1 MNKPVSIAAIKEQ
14 LQEIESLEDQRWETI
29 RADSRKGVQAAV
41 KSWERNYQQN
51 LALKERQVQMM
62 VFEEEL
68 KAKGRLAI
76 AGIDE
81 VGRGPLAG
89 PVVAAAV
96 ILPTDI
102 PFLPVND
109 SKQLSAKKREELY
122 DQIMAIADVGI
133 GLISPETIDAVNIY
147 QATKLAMMQA
157 IANLNQEPDSL
168 LIDAMTLPLPV
179 EQRSII
185 KGDAKSVSIAAAS
198 IVAKV
203 YRDRLMSEYALQYP
217 HYGFEKNAGYGTQLH
232 LSGLETHGITP
243 IHRKTFDPIKSMLR
257 GQ

>member
-1 MNKPVSIAAIKEQ
+1 MNKPLSIAAIKEQ
-14 LQEIESLEDQRWETI
+14 LQEIETLEDHRWTAI
-29 RADSRKGVQAAV
+29 REDARKGVQAAV
-41 KSWERNYQQN
+41 KSWERNYQLN
-51 LALKERQVQMM
+51 LALKERQIQMM
-62 VFEEEL
+62 AFEEEL

-109 SKQLSAKKREELY
+109 SKQLSAKKREQLY
-122 DQIMAIADVGI
+122 EQIMAIADVGI
-133 GLISPETIDAVNIY
+133 GLISPEMIDHVNIY
-147 QATKLAMMQA
+147 EATKLAMMQA
-157 IANLNQEPDSL
+157 IANLKQEPDSL
-168 LIDAMTLPLPV
+168 LIDAMKLPLPV
-179 EQRSII
+179 EQQAII

-203 YRDRLMSEYALQYP
+203 YRDRLMSEYAVEYP
-217 HYGFEKNAGYGTQLH
+217 HYGFEKNAGYGTQVH
-232 LSGLETHGITP
+232 LSGLDTHGITP

>member
-1 MNKPVSIAAIKEQ
+1 MNKPLSIAAIKEQ
-14 LQEIESLEDQRWETI
+14 LQEIQSLEDQRWTAI
-29 RADSRKGVQAAV
+29 RADSRKGVQAAI
-41 KSWERNYQQN
+41 KSWERNYQLN
-51 LALKERQVQMM
+51 LGLRERQIQMM
-62 VFEEEL
+62 SFEEEL
-68 KAKGRLAI
+68 KSKGRLAI

-96 ILPTDI
+96 ILPTEI

-109 SKQLSAKKREELY
+109 SKQLSAKKREQLY

-133 GLISPETIDAVNIY
+133 GLVSPETIDAVNIY
-147 QATKLAMMQA
+147 EATKLAMLQA
-157 IANLNQEPDSL
+157 IANLQQEPDSL
-168 LIDAMTLPLPV
+168 LIDAMKLPLPV
-179 EQRSII
+179 EQQSII

-203 YRDRLMSEYALQYP
+203 YRDRLMTEYALQYP

-232 LSGLETHGITP
+232 LAGLDSHGITP
-243 IHRKTFDPIKSMLR
+243 IHRKTFDPIKTMLR

>member
-1 MNKPVSIAAIKEQ
+1 MNKPLSVAAIKEQ
-14 LQEIESLEDQRWETI
+14 LQEIQTLQDQRWTAI
-29 RADSRKGVQAAV
+29 REDSRKGVQAAV
-41 KSWERNYQQN
+41 KSWERNYQLD
-51 LALKERQVQMM
+51 LALKERQIQMM
-62 VFEEEL
+62 AFEEEL

-96 ILPTDI
+96 ILPADI

-109 SKQLSAKKREELY
+109 SKQLSAKKREQLY
-122 DQIMAIADVGI
+122 DQIMDIADVGI

-147 QATKLAMMQA
+147 EATKLAMMQA
-157 IANLNQEPDSL
+157 VANLKQEPDSL
-168 LIDAMTLPLPV
+168 LIDAMKLPLPV
-179 EQRSII
+179 EQQSII

-203 YRDRLMSEYALQYP
+203 YRDRLMSEYAVQYP

-232 LSGLETHGITP
+232 LAGLDVHGITP

>member
-1 MNKPVSIAAIKEQ
+1 MSSTPSAEEQGRSVGAGASDYIKMPFNARDVAEKI
-14 LQEIESLEDQRWETI
+14 LME
-29 RADSRKGVQAAV
+29 
-41 KSWERNYQQN
+41 
-51 LALKERQVQMM
+51 LALH
-62 VFEEEL
+62 
-68 KAKGRLAI
+68 KAVAPAPHGATPPRPLHPQTL
-76 AGIDE
+76 E
-81 VGRGPLAG
+81 VNYHSILAG
-89 PVVAAAV
+89 
-96 ILPTDI
+96 
-102 PFLPVND
+102 
-109 SKQLSAKKREELY
+109 
-122 DQIMAIADVGI
+122 
-133 GLISPETIDAVNIY
+133 SPDAVLLFDIDN
-147 QATKLAMMQA
+147 
-157 IANLNQEPDSL
+157 SL

-232 LSGLETHGITP
+232 LAGLDTHGITP